1 MPISPVHGY
10 IGAGIAIAAFLAG
23 WSVNGWRYQSR
34 EAKALETALAARD
47 EANERANI
55 LAADYE
61 ALRASLEYQSDRVQT
76 EVRTIYRDRT
86 INPDCAVPAGA
97 ASLLDNARR
106 DANAAIAGE
115 PRGPMSGNPGSPDD

>member
-1 MPISPVHGY
+1 MPISPLHGY

-23 WSVNGWRYQSR
+23 WNVNGWRYQSR

-47 EANERANI
+47 KANQRANS

-61 ALRASLEYQSDRVQT
+61 ALRTSLEYGSDRVQT

-97 ASLLDNARR
+97 AGLLDNARR
-106 DANAAIAGE
+106 DANAAITGE
-115 PRGPMSGNPGSPDD
+115 PGGTVPADPGSPDN

>member
-1 MPISPVHGY
+1 MPISPLHGY
-10 IGAGIAIAAFLAG
+10 IGAGIAVAAFLAG

-47 EANERANI
+47 EANERANLI
-55 LAADYE
+55 AADYE

-76 EVRTIYRDRT
+76 EVRTFYRDRT
-86 INPDCAVPAGA
+86 ISPDCAVPAGA

-106 DANAAIAGE
+106 VANAAITGE
-115 PRGPMSGNPGSPDD
+115 PSSALPDDPGGPAD